1 MASRFAF
8 NSRKSS
14 ATPATFGLIIA
25 CTVGF
30 VLCWIP
36 QLAATLIPNFG
47 LSLDSF
53 KIWQPITYPF
63 IHFGNGGY
71 FFSFIFDMLWLYWF
85 GNILERSFG
94 SRPLLTTF
102 FAAALLHAA
111 FLFIAGPVAGV
122 QSAALLTA
130 ELPIAFIVITV
141 CGNQPKTE
149 ICFWGIPVKFAWIA
163 IIKAAWV
170 IFSMGTGN
178 PVFGLILGI
187 PLLGAW
193 FYGANKIPGLTFG
206 KSPIETSK
214 QKKKE
219 NREFDE
225 FMGKVRSKEKDRAEQ
240 ERLRKLFE
248 GSIADDDTPES
259 K

>member
-8 NSRKSS
+8 SPRKSS

-30 VLCWIP
+30 LLCWIP
-36 QLAATLIPNFG
+36 QLAAFLIPNLG
-47 LSLDSF
+47 LSLGSF
-53 KIWQPITYPF
+53 KIWQPLTYPF
-63 IHFGNGGY
+63 VHYGIGGY
-71 FFSFIFDMLWLYWF
+71 FISFIFDMLWLFWF
-85 GNILERSFG
+85 GGILERRFG
-94 SRPLLTTF
+94 QRPLITVF
-102 FAAALLHAA
+102 FAATLLHAA
-111 FLFIAGPVAGV
+111 FLFIAGPIAG
-122 QSAALLTA
+122 AEEALLLTA
-130 ELPIAFIVITV
+130 ELPIAFIVVTV
-141 CGNQPKTE
+141 CGNQPRTE

-170 IFSMGTGN
+170 VLSLGTGN
-178 PVFGLILGI
+178 PLFGLIIGI

-206 KSPIETSK
+206 VSPVETRK

-225 FMGKVRSKEKDRAEQ
+225 FMSKVRSKEKDRAEQ